1 MNRIQHLVEPH
12 RLFLAW
18 QRPVAGMEHRSRRIV
33 GEIERR
39 ADGAIFRYLENLPDY
54 QEARR
59 EGFQGFPA
67 FSIGKGQE
75 YTSSGVLKAFMRRLP
90 PRKREDF
97 SEYLAQFRL
106 PIPFDGSDMALL
118 AYTGAKLPGD
128 GFEIIPDLAD
138 ALPPIELVMELA
150 GFRHQAVSASSLSV
164 GESVTLVAEPDNP
177 ADPDAI
183 AVRHR
188 AGRIGYIAKP
198 YCATVANWLRAYTVE
213 ASIERINGKPERPLV
228 YLFVK
233 IVSKAREQSEMPY
246 LPTR

>member
-1 MNRIQHLVEPH
+1 MNRIQHLVEPL

-18 QRPVAGMEHRSRRIV
+18 QRPVAGMEQRSRRIV
-33 GEIERR
+33 GEIERT
-39 ADGAIFRYLENLPDY
+39 ADGALFRYLENLPDY
-54 QEARR
+54 QEALQ
-59 EGFQGFPA
+59 EGFKGFPA

-97 SEYLAQFRL
+97 SEYLTQFRL
-106 PIPFDGSDMALL
+106 PIPFHGSDMALL

-138 ALPPIELVMELA
+138 APPPIELVMEVA
-150 GFRHQAVSASSLSV
+150 GFRHQAVSASGLSV
-164 GESVTLVAEPDNP
+164 GEPVTLVAEPDNP

-183 AVRHR
+183 AVCHR
-188 AGRIGYIAKP
+188 AGRIGYVAKP
-198 YCATVANWLRAYTVE
+198 YCSTAANWLRAYTVV

-233 IVSKAREQSEMPY
+233 ITSTEREQSEMPY
-246 LPTR
+246 LPSR

>member
-1 MNRIQHLVEPH
+1 MNRIRHLVEPH

-18 QRPVAGMEHRSRRIV
+18 QRPVSSMERRSRRIV

-39 ADGAIFRYLENLPDY
+39 PGGAVFRYLENLPDY

-67 FSIGKGQE
+67 FSIGKSQE
-75 YTSSGVLKAFMRRLP
+75 YRSPSVLQAFMRRLP

-106 PIPFDGSDMALL
+106 PTPFDGSDMALL

-128 GFEIIPDLAD
+128 GFESMPGLAD
-138 ALPPIELVMELA
+138 AIPPIELVMEVA
-150 GFRHQAVSASSLSV
+150 GFRHQQVSASSLAV
-164 GESVTLVAEPDNP
+164 GEPVTLASEPDNA

-188 AGRIGYIAKP
+188 DNRIGYIAKP

-213 ASIERINGKPERPLV
+213 ATIERINGKPERPLV

-233 IVSKAREQSEMPY
+233 VAGKARKQSEEPS
-246 LPTR
+246 L

>member
-1 MNRIQHLVEPH
+1 MNRIRHLVEPN

-33 GEIERR
+33 GEIERVE
-39 ADGAIFRYLENLPDY
+39 DGTVFRYLENLPDY

-59 EGFQGFPA
+59 EGFKGFPA

-90 PRKREDF
+90 PRKRDDF
-97 SEYLAQFRL
+97 SEYLEQFRL

-138 ALPPIELVMELA
+138 ALPPIELVMEVA

-164 GESVTLVAEPDNP
+164 GEPVTLVAEPDNA

-183 AVRHR
+183 AVHR
-188 AGRIGYIAKP
+188 RADRIGYIAKP
-198 YCATVANWLRAYTVE
+198 YCATVANWLRAYRVE
-213 ASIERINGKPERPLV
+213 ATIERINGKPERPLV

-233 IVSKAREQSEMPY
+233 VAGKAREQSEV
-246 LPTR
+246 LNL